1 MAYIT
6 EELYNESI
14 KAIDDNGLFWVDDI
28 IAYLPCSKP
37 TFYEH
42 FPSESDELNELKERL
57 YKNRISLKVKLRK
70 KWEDSDNATLQMGL
84 MKLIAEDDERK
95 KLSQTYQDHTTN
107 GKEITP
113 DSIDYSKLSKAA
125 LEEISK
131 LADEA
136 EPE

>member
-1 MAYIT
+1 MYIT
-6 EELYNESI
+6 EELYTQSI

-42 FPSESDELNELKERL
+42 FPLGSDELNDLKERL
-57 YKNRISLKVKLRK
+57 FKHRINLKVKLRK

-84 MKLIAEDDERK
+84 MKLIAEDEERK

-107 GKEITP
+107 GEKITP
-113 DSIDYSKLSKAA
+113 DALDYSKLSKAA
-125 LEEISK
+125 LEEIAK
-131 LADEA
+131 LGDEA